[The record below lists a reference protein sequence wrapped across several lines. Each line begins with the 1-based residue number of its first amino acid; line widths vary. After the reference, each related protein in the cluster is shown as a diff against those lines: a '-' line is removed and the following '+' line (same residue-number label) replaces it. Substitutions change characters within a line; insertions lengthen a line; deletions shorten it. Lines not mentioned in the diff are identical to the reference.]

1 MVAGSRVSKRIMSAV
16 LIATGLCAGS
26 ALAQAQSGFEM
37 TSPPEAFISARSAFD
52 EAWTNSGL
60 AFTTVTF
67 TKGSSAGFGQY
78 EPRDGADFAGGEP
91 LSVYAEP
98 VGYGFTQGADG
109 FSYSLTAS
117 YKLLNASG
125 QVLAEQDNFAS
136 FTGSGRSKQRELSA
150 ALTFQFSGLP
160 AGSYRLQTRFT
171 DEAGGSQ
178 ADFTLPFTVTGG
190 N

>member
-1 MVAGSRVSKRIMSAV
+1 MVAGSRVSKRMLSAV

-26 ALAQAQSGFEM
+26 ALAQAQSGGET
-37 TSPPEAFISARSAFD
+37 TSPPEAFTSALAAFD
-52 EAWTNSGL
+52 QAWTNSGL

-67 TKGSSAGFGQY
+67 TKGSSAGYGRY
-78 EPRDGADFAGGEP
+78 EPREGTEFSAGEP

-136 FTGSGRSKQRELSA
+136 FSGSGRSKQRELSA

-160 AGSYRLQTRFT
+160 AGSYLLQTRFT

-178 ADFTLPFTVTGG
+178 AGFTLPFTMSGG